1 VQAPDVGEREL
12 RGVPEESDNDPS
24 EPLRELRNRGNLRH
38 FMKAREEG
46 GDAMTSTFITNFAV
60 SLPFGLAA

>member
-1 VQAPDVGEREL
+1 
-12 RGVPEESDNDPS
+12 
-24 EPLRELRNRGNLRH
+24 
-38 FMKAREEG
+38 MKAREEG